1 MLKNSNT
8 ENSRISDTSAKIL
21 AENVKAVYSVKKV
34 QEYSGERISISD
46 REKTGM
52 KEERISNYVKLC
64 EEWDNAF

>member
-34 QEYSGERISISD
+34 RNTAEKGYRYQTGRRQDERRKNFQSC
-46 REKTGM
+46 KTM
-52 KEERISNYVKLC
+52 
-64 EEWDNAF
+64 